1 MRRTELASWD
11 AVTHYRIHRLE
22 NGWLYISPRLTFP
35 SLHDLVD
42 HYSGKERQR
51 SAPAMVPAG
60 RCSTALTLPSPRRV
74 WGGSVLHPQ
83 GALHHGG
90 GKGSASPGPARRGEE
105 ANTQL
110 GQN

>member
-42 HYSGKERQR
+42 HYSGKEQQR
-51 SAPAMVPAG
+51 SARGACMCLQVGA
-60 RCSTALTLPSPRRV
+60 ALC
-74 WGGSVLHPQ
+74 
-83 GALHHGG
+83 
-90 GKGSASPGPARRGEE
+90 
-105 ANTQL
+105 
-110 GQN
+110 

>member
-42 HYSGKERQR
+42 HYSGKEQQR
-51 SAPAMVPAG
+51 SAWGQRRPWCPQVGAA
-60 RCSTALTLPSPRRV
+60 PR
-74 WGGSVLHPQ
+74 
-83 GALHHGG
+83 
-90 GKGSASPGPARRGEE
+90 
-105 ANTQL
+105 
-110 GQN
+110 